1 MKLNGHLA
9 AKKEAV
15 RGWDILSAG
24 FGVTG
29 LFLIGSCLVQP
40 KAKINAIRLPVA
52 VIVLACSCAAERL
65 RESDLLSLNKAVE
78 FDKGIQSEKI
88 RKDTLIEATIE
99 DLEVEEL
106 AYRRVPQDRW
116 ADLAERTGIA
126 PPNLDARSA
135 IQSNPIAASTS
146 TQTIEPPV
154 QTAIPD
160 PEIDP
165 CHGGYDPEGD
175 SQDSQD
181 CIVFAADV
189 ESWFSEK
196 GDLVP
201 DSLITE
207 WRENPGIAIKVEGGQ
222 ASIVRSEN

>member
-1 MKLNGHLA
+1 
-9 AKKEAV
+9 
-15 RGWDILSAG
+15 
-24 FGVTG
+24 
-29 LFLIGSCLVQP
+29 
-40 KAKINAIRLPVA
+40 
-52 VIVLACSCAAERL
+52 
-65 RESDLLSLNKAVE
+65 LNKAVE

-88 RKDTLIEATIE
+88 RKDTLLEATIE
-99 DLEVEEL
+99 DLEAEEL

-116 ADLAERTGIA
+116 TDLAERTGIA
-126 PPNLDARSA
+126 PPNLEARSA
-135 IQSNPIAASTS
+135 MQSTLQSNPIATSTS

-154 QTAIPD
+154 QTSIPD

-165 CHGGYDPEGD
+165 CHGGYDPECD

-181 CIVFAADV
+181 SHDCIVFAANV
-189 ESWFSEK
+189 EPWFLEK